1 MNTKSSKS
9 SIAISVLLGLSQI
22 PSAMAAPGDTSLV
35 VRSPSSSTATELSQ
49 DPLISADG
57 RFVLFRS
64 TAPNLVG
71 TDKNLAEDIFL
82 FDRTTDTTTRIASL
96 RTCTSHQSPTY
107 LLTAAAVSST
117 GRYVL
122 WGVTESCGDH
132 DEGISSLVLLDRQTN
147 TRKVLEKVF
156 ERFRYHSLRFSANEN
171 LIVFE
176 RDDNYREI
184 FLYDLSNGQATKI
197 STAAG
202 VDPPGDSY
210 SPSISADGSVI
221 AYVSEASGL
230 VSNDTN
236 GVGDIFV
243 YRSVTGQT
251 ERISKSSTGV
261 QGNGKSA
268 EPVVSADGAFVA
280 YSSDAT
286 NLIASDTND
295 ATDIFV
301 FQLASGVTTRASRT
315 STNAQLNGSSVH
327 PAISSDGRYVA
338 FSSLATNAVLGD
350 TNDAE
355 DIFVR
360 DRRLDT
366 TSRLNV
372 PAVGQEG
379 NGASREPTMS
389 SDGRY
394 VAFLSSA
401 SNLTANDKNRT
412 ADVFLVD
419 RQVPTILVATQAAKP
434 VAGLDATDPA
444 ISADGTQVA
453 FTSDAST
460 LVANDK
466 NGRSDVFVRDYTQGV
481 TIRVSRPTGA
491 GQANSGSGSPSTS
504 TDGRFVAFLSDASN
518 LVPDDTNFDVD
529 VFVRDRQN
537 ATTER
542 LSVSSTGEQANE
554 FTREAEISGN
564 GRFVLFW
571 TDASNLV
578 PGDGE
583 HSTDLFLRDRV
594 AGTTELAVDRAIGAL
609 FSGFSGQ
616 SAAISAD
623 GRFIAFV
630 TGANLPPDDTEFDRD
645 VYVRDRQL
653 GTFER
658 ISVPIAG
665 SSSFSCCS
673 GRAVTISA
681 NGRFVAFDSRA
692 PNLVPGDTNDLADV
706 FVRDRQLGTTV
717 RASVSLPLDIKPF
730 AQDFSSLSI
739 SDDGR
744 HVCFTVFLFQNEP
757 TLVRKSEVFCRDIQ
771 AGVTKRASVSS
782 AGAAANADA
791 TQSAMNSDG
800 RFVVFNSAAT
810 NLVAEPIAAATIF
823 RHERATNLPTFTATP
838 ASLAFGNITANTT
851 SAAKTVTVSDTG
863 SAVVEIASVAVGG
876 KNPGQ
881 FTIVNNCPTQ
891 LAAGAHCTVS
901 VRFKPSSQGS
911 KTAELQITTSVGGA
925 KSIFLSGTG
934 G

>member
-1 MNTKSSKS
+1 MNTKSSRS
-9 SIAISVLLGLSQI
+9 SIAMSALLGLSQI

-49 DPLISADG
+49 DPIISADG

-71 TDKNLAEDIFL
+71 TDKNLSEDLFL

-96 RTCTSHQSPTY
+96 RTCTSRQSPTY

-147 TRKVLEKVF
+147 TRTVLDSEL
-156 ERFRYHSLRFSANEN
+156 ERHRYRSVRFSANESH
-171 LIVFE
+171 IVFKWNSE
-176 RDDNYREI
+176 EI
-184 FLYDLSNGQATKI
+184 WLYDISSAQTKLI
-197 STAAG
+197 SDAFG
-202 VDPPGDSY
+202 EES
-210 SPSISADGSVI
+210 SPSINADGSVI
-221 AYVSEASGL
+221 AFASLASNL
-230 VSNDTN
+230 VPNDTN
-236 GVGDIFV
+236 GVADIFV

-251 ERISKSSTGV
+251 ERISKSSTAV

-268 EPVVSADGAFVA
+268 EPIVSADGAFVA

-286 NLIASDTND
+286 NLIASDSNG

-301 FQLASGVTTRASRT
+301 FQLASGVTTRASRS

-327 PAISSDGRYVA
+327 PSISSGGRYVA
-338 FSSLATNAVLGD
+338 FSSLAINAVFGD

-360 DRRLDT
+360 DRLLDR
-366 TSRLNV
+366 TSRITVLSTGEESN
-372 PAVGQEG
+372 G
-379 NGASREPTMS
+379 NSREPTMS

-401 SNLTANDKNRT
+401 SNLTANDNNRT

-419 RQVPTILVATQAAKP
+419 RQVPTILVATQAAHP
-434 VAGLDATDPA
+434 VVGLDALQPA
-444 ISADGTQVA
+444 ISANGKQVA
-453 FTSDAST
+453 FTSGASV

-466 NGRSDVFVRDYTQGV
+466 NGREDVFVRDYSQGV

-491 GQANSGSGSPSTS
+491 GQANSSSGNPSLS
-504 TDGRFVAFLSDASN
+504 TDGRFVAFLSEASN
-518 LVPDDTNFDVD
+518 LVPDDTNTRGD
-529 VFVRDRQN
+529 VFVRDRKN

-542 LSVSSTGEQANE
+542 ISVSSTGEQANL
-554 FTREAEISGN
+554 FTHEAEISGN

-571 TDASNLV
+571 SDASNLV

-594 AGTTELAVDRAIGAL
+594 AGTTERAIVSAN
-609 FSGFSGQ
+609 GQ
-616 SAAISAD
+616 PIFIESFNFMSAISAD
-623 GRFIAFV
+623 GRYIAFV
-630 TGANLPPDDTEFDRD
+630 TRENLDPGDSEFDAD

-658 ISVPIAG
+658 ISVPIVG
-665 SSSFSCCS
+665 SGGSCCS
-673 GRAVTISA
+673 AIRAVRISA
-681 NGRFVAFDSRA
+681 NGRFVAFSSSA

-706 FVRDRQLGTTV
+706 FVRDRQRDTTV
-717 RASVSLPLDIKPF
+717 RASVSMPLDIKPF

-739 SDDGR
+739 SDGGR

-757 TLVRKSEVFCRDIQ
+757 ILVRKQEIFCRDIQ

-782 AGAAANADA
+782 SGAAANADA
-791 TQSAMNSDG
+791 TQSAMSSDG

-810 NLVAEPIAAATIF
+810 NLVAEPIAAATVF
-823 RHERATNLPTFTATP
+823 RHERTTDLPTFTVTP
-838 ASLAFGNITANTT
+838 ASLAFGTIAVDTT
-851 SAAKTVTVSDTG
+851 SSAKTVTVSNTG

-876 KNPGQ
+876 KNPAQ
-881 FTIVNNCPTQ
+881 FTTVNNCPTQ

-911 KTAELQITTSVGGA
+911 KTAELRITTSVGGA
-925 KSIFLSGTG
+925 KSVFLSGTG